1 MSNDLIHDIAEMHA
15 KYGVNEKVRSLS
27 NDHLRKFLEFRYRF
41 LQEEMTELRDSIDK
55 NDADG
60 IVDAIIDLLVV
71 GIGTLDAFDV
81 DTQTAWDRVLVAN
94 LNKSVGV
101 KATRPNELGLPDLIK
116 NEGWVAPVHHDN
128 IGLLEKALRD

>member
-1 MSNDLIHDIAEMHA
+1 MSNDLIRDIAEMHA

-27 NDHLRKFLEFRYRF
+27 NEHLRKFLEFRYRF

>member
-1 MSNDLIHDIAEMHA
+1 MSNDLIRDIAEMHA

-27 NDHLRKFLEFRYRF
+27 NDHLRKFLEFRYQF

-81 DTQTAWDRVLVAN
+81 ETQKAWDRVLVAN

-128 IGLLEKALRD
+128 IGLLEKALSN

>member
-1 MSNDLIHDIAEMHA
+1 MSNDLIRDIAEMHA

-41 LQEEMTELRDSIDK
+41 LEEEMAELRDSIDK

-128 IGLLEKALRD
+128 IGLLEKALSD

>member
-1 MSNDLIHDIAEMHA
+1 MSNDLIRDIAEMHA

-27 NDHLRKFLEFRYRF
+27 NEHLRKFLEFRYRF
-41 LQEEMTELRDSIDK
+41 LQEEMTELCDSIDK

-81 DTQTAWDRVLVAN
+81 DTQKAWDRVLVAN

-116 NEGWVAPVHHDN
+116 NEGWVTPVHHDN
-128 IGLLEKALRD
+128 IGLLEKALSN